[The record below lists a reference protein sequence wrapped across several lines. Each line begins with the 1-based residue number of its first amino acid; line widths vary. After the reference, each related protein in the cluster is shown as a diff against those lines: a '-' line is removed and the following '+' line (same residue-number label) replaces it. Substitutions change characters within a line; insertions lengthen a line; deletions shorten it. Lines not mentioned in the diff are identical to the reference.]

1 METLWADI
9 PLDADEGEQHERAGS
24 AVVVD
29 ESVRLLARENRIGI
43 WRGETRR
50 NSVDGGAGSVLDV
63 PLRCVAHPH
72 PDCRFR
78 WVRLVVDFG
87 TDDSIIID
95 LSPREVRG
103 VDPVKIVTQYS
114 GGLSFEVERLN
125 LGPEFSLERS
135 SEQQVYFPDI
145 TSSGLGLS
153 HAIWDFHAVGEA
165 PLHVDRDL
173 RLLVRVPISVD
184 RMEVKFTLR
193 ASVAARGLT
202 GLLPV
207 LGRKKVEIEAKD
219 LVR

>member
-1 METLWADI
+1 METLWTDI
-9 PLDADEGEQHERAGS
+9 PLEADEGELHERAGS
-24 AVVVD
+24 AVVLD

-50 NSVDGGAGSVLDV
+50 DSVDGGVRSVLDV
-63 PLRCVAHPH
+63 PLRCIAHPH

-78 WVRLVVDFG
+78 WVRLLVDFG
-87 TDDSIIID
+87 ADGSSIID

-103 VDPVKIVTQYS
+103 ESPVKIVTRYS
-114 GGLSFEVERLN
+114 GGLSFEVEQLK
-125 LGPEFSLERS
+125 LGPEFSWERS
-135 SEQQVYFPDI
+135 SEQQVYFPEI

-173 RLLVRVPISVD
+173 RLLLRVPVSENRVV
-184 RMEVKFTLR
+184 VKFTLR
-193 ASVAARGLT
+193 ASVAAKGWT

-207 LGRKKVEIEAKD
+207 LGRKKVELDATE